1 MKAIILAAGRGSR
14 LGNYTKE
21 LPKALVDINGK
32 SLIERQIH
40 LFQKNN
46 ITQIFIVRGYMKE
59 KFNLDNI
66 QFIDDDDYTNHD
78 QLGSLMAAQEKIS
91 GEVLISFAD
100 LVFDEN
106 ILQQILDVNEDIS
119 LALDLDW
126 QKKYDGQE
134 NNQFPALAEIENN
147 RIIRLSEKEDLVR
160 NNFCAEFFGILKLS
174 SRGSEI
180 LNEIINKNKN
190 YKNQFHD
197 SVSFNVAKLPDII
210 QEIIE
215 SDIIVTP
222 IFIRGKWIE
231 VDTPKD
237 LEKAKTLF

>member
-1 MKAIILAAGRGSR
+1 MAAGRGSR

-66 QFIDDDDYTNHD
+66 QFIDDDNYTNHD

-100 LVFDEN
+100 
-106 ILQQILDVNEDIS
+106 
-119 LALDLDW
+119 
-126 QKKYDGQE
+126 
-134 NNQFPALAEIENN
+134 
-147 RIIRLSEKEDLVR
+147 
-160 NNFCAEFFGILKLS
+160 
-174 SRGSEI
+174 
-180 LNEIINKNKN
+180 
-190 YKNQFHD
+190 
-197 SVSFNVAKLPDII
+197 
-210 QEIIE
+210 
-215 SDIIVTP
+215 
-222 IFIRGKWIE
+222 
-231 VDTPKD
+231 
-237 LEKAKTLF
+237 

>member
-14 LGNYTKE
+14 LGNYTKKI
-21 LPKALVDINGK
+21 PKALVDINGK

-40 LFQKNN
+40 LFQKNG
-46 ITQIFIVRGYMKE
+46 ITEIFIVRGYMKE

-66 QFIDDDDYTNHD
+66 EFIDDDGYANHD
-78 QLGSLMAAQEKIS
+78 QLGSLIAAQEKIS
-91 GEVLISFAD
+91 GEVLILFV
-100 LVFDEN
+100 VFDEN
-106 ILQQILDVNEDIS
+106 ILHQILDTNEDIS

-126 QKKYDGQE
+126 QRNYDGQK

-160 NNFCAEFFGILKLS
+160 NNFCGEFFGILKLS

-180 LNEIINKNKN
+180 LNEIIDKNKN

-197 SVSFNVAKLPDII
+197 SASFNVAKLPDII
-210 QEIIE
+210 QEIIG
-215 SDIIVTP
+215 SDIIVRP
-222 IFIRGKWIE
+222 IFIQGKWIE
-231 VDTPKD
+231 IDTPKD
-237 LEKAKTLF
+237 LEKAKNLF

>member
-46 ITQIFIVRGYMKE
+46 ITQIIIVRGYMKE

-106 ILQQILDVNEDIS
+106 ILQQILDVNEDILFMS
-119 LALDLDW
+119 RSSIPSNTRSRVGTRLKQVAIMPFRKKFLLEFQEMESMPLEIAESIELLRALEHGF
-126 QKKYDGQE
+126 K
-134 NNQFPALAEIENN
+134 
-147 RIIRLSEKEDLVR
+147 IRTA
-160 NNFCAEFFGILKLS
+160 NS
-174 SRGSEI
+174 SA
-180 LNEIINKNKN
+180 
-190 YKNQFHD
+190 FAT
-197 SVSFNVAKLPDII
+197 VS
-210 QEIIE
+210 
-215 SDIIVTP
+215 
-222 IFIRGKWIE
+222 
-231 VDTPKD
+231 VDTEADRKEA
-237 LEKAKTLF
+237 EKQMKNDNNLR

>member
-14 LGNYTKE
+14 LGNYTKKI
-21 LPKALVDINGK
+21 PKALVDINGK

-40 LFQKNN
+40 LFQKNG
-46 ITQIFIVRGYMKE
+46 ITEIFIVRGYMKE

-66 QFIDDDDYTNHD
+66 EFIDDDGYANHD
-78 QLGSLMAAQEKIS
+78 QLGSLITAQEKIS
-91 GEVLISFAD
+91 GEVLILFAD

-106 ILQQILDVNEDIS
+106 ILHQILDTNEDIS

-126 QKKYDGQE
+126 QRNYDGQK

-160 NNFCAEFFGILKLS
+160 NNFCGEFFGILKLS

-180 LNEIINKNKN
+180 LNEIIDKNKN

-197 SVSFNVAKLPDII
+197 SASFNVAKLPDII
-210 QEIIE
+210 QEIIG
-215 SDIIVTP
+215 SDIIVRP
-222 IFIRGKWIE
+222 IFIQGKWIE
-231 VDTPKD
+231 IDTPKD
-237 LEKAKTLF
+237 LEKAKNLF